1 MNCLVTEF
9 PVGSVNV
16 YVTGVV
22 CPVGKELPG
31 SADFVGKTVPELSKA
46 VGSSQFTG
54 VLGVPKGTETV
65 MSSGKLPMKGSVE
78 SAGEENAMRSN
89 FRRYFKMLH

>member
-31 SADFVGKTVPELSKA
+31 SADFDGKTVPELSKA

-54 VLGVPKGTETV
+54 VL
-65 MSSGKLPMKGSVE
+65 
-78 SAGEENAMRSN
+78 
-89 FRRYFKMLH
+89 

>member
-1 MNCLVTEF
+1 MSFFQILFQYELDNLFFSIGHLRSSTTVTVNCLVTEF

-54 VLGVPKGTETV
+54 VL
-65 MSSGKLPMKGSVE
+65 
-78 SAGEENAMRSN
+78 
-89 FRRYFKMLH
+89 